1 MRILF
6 TGASSFTGYWI
17 VNQLKKDGFDVVL
30 VLNKF
35 ESNPLDELRK
45 KRLTNLINDFKVYLN
60 IEYGSREFFEL
71 IRNIKFNIFSHHFFY
86 TKDYKNQN
94 YNISESLLNSV
105 GDISKLFDI
114 IKRKKCNTIILTGT
128 YFEEGEGGKENN
140 FPVSP
145 YGLAKTLAYKIFNYY
160 SKINNIKLSKF
171 IIPNPFGPYED
182 YKFTSYL
189 ADNWLNNK
197 IPLIKT
203 PSYIRDNIPV
213 DLLAMSYSYLIKENL
228 KNNHILKIAP
238 SGYIGSNKK
247 FAEKMA
253 TELLKRLK
261 IDCKFKTEKQIDF
274 SEPLKR
280 FNINNM
286 FKIIKNYKEDL
297 FWDNLS
303 RYYFSVFNRRN
314 NV

>member
-1 MRILF
+1 MKILF

-17 VNQLKKDGFDVVL
+17 VNQLKKDGFDVII

-35 ESNPLDELRK
+35 ESNPSDEVRK
-45 KRLTNLINDFKVYLN
+45 KRLIDLKGNFEVYLN
-60 IEYGSREFFEL
+60 IDYGSKDFFEL
-71 IRNIKFNIFSHHFFY
+71 IKDIEFNIFSHHFFY
-86 TKDYKNQN
+86 TKDYKSQN
-94 YNISESLLNSV
+94 YNISEALLISV
-105 GDISKLFDI
+105 GNVSQLFDI
-114 IKRKKCNTIILTGT
+114 IRKKECNSIILTGT
-128 YFEEGEGGKENN
+128 YFEEGEGGKKSN

-160 SKINNIKLSKF
+160 SKINNINLSKF
-171 IIPNPFGPYED
+171 VIPNPFGPYED

-197 IPLIKT
+197 VPLIKT

-213 DLLAMSYSYLIKENL
+213 DLLAISYSYLVKENL
-228 KNNHILKIAP
+228 KGNYIFKIAP
-238 SGYIGSNKK
+238 SGYISSNKK
-247 FAEKMA
+247 FAEKVA
-253 TELLKRLK
+253 IELSRRLK
-261 IDCKFKTEKQIDF
+261 INCKFKTEKQKDF

-280 FNINNM
+280 FNTDNM

-303 RYYFSVFNRRN
+303 KYYFSVFNRRN
-314 NV
+314 SV